1 MTIQMTEYLNK
12 EAYMKRELY
21 LEKRRAKT
29 AAKDLKYSNEVL
41 DKIDSAKSVEEIA
54 RIMHDARKEIK

>member
-1 MTIQMTEYLNK
+1 
-12 EAYMKRELY
+12 MKRELY

-29 AAKDLKYSNEVL
+29 AAKDLKYSDEVI
-41 DKIDSAKSVEEIA
+41 DKIDSAKKVEEIA

>member
-1 MTIQMTEYLNK
+1 MYLAKHLNK
-12 EAYMKRELY
+12 EVYMKRELY

-29 AAKDLKYSNEVL
+29 AAKDLKYSNEVI

>member
-1 MTIQMTEYLNK
+1 
-12 EAYMKRELY
+12 MKRELY
-21 LEKRRAKT
+21 LEKRKAKT

-41 DKIDSAKSVEEIA
+41 DKIDSAKNVEEII

>member
-1 MTIQMTEYLNK
+1 MTKRKNVGK

-29 AAKDLKYSNEVL
+29 AAKDLKYNDEVI

>member
-1 MTIQMTEYLNK
+1 MTKRKNVGK
-12 EAYMKRELY
+12 EVYMKRELY

-29 AAKDLKYSNEVL
+29 AAKDLKYSDEVI

>member
-21 LEKRRAKT
+21 LEKRR
-29 AAKDLKYSNEVL
+29 

>member
-1 MTIQMTEYLNK
+1 
-12 EAYMKRELY
+12 MKRELY
-21 LEKRRAKT
+21 LEKMRAKT

-41 DKIDSAKSVEEIA
+41 DKIDAAKSVEEIA